1 MATSTVTAD
10 QVTASARRLL
20 QDASTVTQRWTTQ
33 LLVDLL
39 NEAQLAL
46 VALRHDAHTRSVAFP
61 LIPGTRQS
69 LSDTDYIVLIRAVR
83 NLGVAGNIPGRVISM
98 VSMEQMDAS
107 DPLWH
112 STPESEEVLHAVF
125 DERSEDA
132 FYVWPKAKLG
142 THIELVVSVPPTRI
156 TKLSD
161 NISLPDVYA
170 PALAAYICYAALA
183 QDMDNTV
190 NRELVNIW
198 YAQFTA
204 LLMGKDDAEAMLKRG

>member
-46 VALRHDAHTRSVAFP
+46 VALRHDAHTRSVPFP
-61 LIPGTRQS
+61 LVAGTRQS
-69 LSDTDYIVLIRAVR
+69 LTETDYIVLIRAVR
-83 NLGVAGNIPGRVISM
+83 NLGMSGNVPGRVISM

-107 DPLWH
+107 DPMWH
-112 STPESEEVLHAVF
+112 NTPSSEEVLHAVF

-132 FYVWPKAKLG
+132 FYVWPQAKEG
-142 THIELVVSVPPTRI
+142 MQIELVVSVPPRRI
-156 TKLSD
+156 VALTD

-204 LLMGKDDAEAMLKRG
+204 LLQGKDQAEAMLNRG